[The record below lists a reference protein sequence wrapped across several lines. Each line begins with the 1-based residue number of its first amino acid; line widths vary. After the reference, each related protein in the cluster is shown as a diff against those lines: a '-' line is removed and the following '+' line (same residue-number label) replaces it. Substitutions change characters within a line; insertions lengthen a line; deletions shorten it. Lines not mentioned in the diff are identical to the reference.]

1 MKKVANHPRFE
12 KLHKSLVIT
21 HNEMYHFGYKRKIIP
36 DILQDCEVVLIIIK
50 TGNVYMSSLE
60 IIEACQNLFS
70 ITSSL
75 AHRILPSLRLEDI
88 KIVLAKQLHK
98 VRTET
103 STKKSVKKSVG
114 SDFFINSHNILVDY
128 IQKNNLDV
136 ILALECYKNIK
147 PSGESYLYPISGMS
161 KITSSKHNDI
171 LSKKDLFF
179 RGNLPPRK
187 LRLGT
192 FLYYKGFISYYNV
205 VESIAWQ
212 KDRRPL
218 IGQMA
223 MQIGHLSI
231 ENFARTIVFIKN
243 GNCFGEMARKKNFLS
258 EHVVGAIVKAQ
269 GKYDCRIGKY
279 FVEKKILSHNKIFE
293 LNEEMIWHNNKY
305 N

>member
-1 MKKVANHPRFE
+1 
-12 KLHKSLVIT
+12 
-21 HNEMYHFGYKRKIIP
+21 
-36 DILQDCEVVLIIIK
+36 
-50 TGNVYMSSLE
+50 MSSLE
-60 IIEACQNLFS
+60 IVEACQNLFS

-98 VRTET
+98 ARTA
-103 STKKSVKKSVG
+103 SSNKKSSKQSG
-114 SDFFINSHNILVDY
+114 IPDFFINSYNVLADY

-136 ILALECYKNIK
+136 ILALECYKNLK
-147 PSGESYLYPISGMS
+147 PSGESYLYPITGMP

-171 LSKKDLFF
+171 LSKKDIFF

-192 FLYYKGFISYYNV
+192 FLYYKGLISYYNV

-218 IGQMA
+218 LGQMA
-223 MQIGHLSI
+223 MQIGHLTI

-258 EHVVGAIVKAQ
+258 DNVITAIVKAQ

-279 FVEKKILSHNKIFE
+279 FVEKRILSDNKIFK
-293 LNEEMIWHNNKY
+293 LNEEMVWHNNKY